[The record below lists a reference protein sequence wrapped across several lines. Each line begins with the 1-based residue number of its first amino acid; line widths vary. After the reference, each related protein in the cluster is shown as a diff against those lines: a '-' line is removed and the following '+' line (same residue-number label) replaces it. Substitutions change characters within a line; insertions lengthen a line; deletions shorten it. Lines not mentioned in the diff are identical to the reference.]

1 MFKPKGIIIPVVT
14 PIDDAGNFNEGE
26 YVKLLNYFIENGVHG
41 VFPFGT
47 SGEFYAFDNNFYKR
61 VLEVTV
67 KNKGSMDV
75 YAGANHITPS

>member
-47 SGEFYAFDNNFYKR
+47 SGEFYALSACLKQR
-61 VLEVTV
+61 QHGCICRS
-67 KNKGSMDV
+67 KSH
-75 YAGANHITPS
+75 YAQLK